1 MLASPNSNQAT
12 IRQDDH
18 PEPLGDQQQLGI
30 RVTEVFGKPAALHD
44 AAAIAKSLDPNVL
57 RRGEPKSSWTYL
69 DPKIITCHTSM
80 FKKTI
85 LMRIA
90 YYIILYYIIYIYMCV
105 FYMCYKYIY
114 IYIIL
119 CVYVYYV
126 YTHTQN
132 GPKPWKPSARPR
144 THHLPPGSSEYTPL
158 PVVPCLPHR
167 WPAPGHGVQLRPG
180 ASLGRW
186 PPRSAAWVGSSGIAP
201 WCPDFSWPLLEEACR
216 ILDGSNFENSTL

>member
-18 PEPLGDQQQLGI
+18 PESLGDQQQLGI

-69 DPKIITCHTSM
+69 DPKIITCHKSI

-90 YYIILYYIIYIYMCV
+90 YYNIYIYMCV
-105 FYMCYKYIY
+105 
-114 IYIIL
+114 
-119 CVYVYYV
+119 CVLYV
-126 YTHTQN
+126 
-132 GPKPWKPSARPR
+132 
-144 THHLPPGSSEYTPL
+144 L
-158 PVVPCLPHR
+158 
-167 WPAPGHGVQLRPG
+167 
-180 ASLGRW
+180 
-186 PPRSAAWVGSSGIAP
+186 
-201 WCPDFSWPLLEEACR
+201 
-216 ILDGSNFENSTL
+216 

>member
-90 YYIILYYIIYIYMCV
+90 YYVILYYIILYYIYIYVCV
-105 FYMCYKYIY
+105 
-114 IYIIL
+114 
-119 CVYVYYV
+119 CVLYV
-126 YTHTQN
+126 
-132 GPKPWKPSARPR
+132 
-144 THHLPPGSSEYTPL
+144 L
-158 PVVPCLPHR
+158 
-167 WPAPGHGVQLRPG
+167 
-180 ASLGRW
+180 
-186 PPRSAAWVGSSGIAP
+186 
-201 WCPDFSWPLLEEACR
+201 
-216 ILDGSNFENSTL
+216 

>member
-18 PEPLGDQQQLGI
+18 PESLGDQQQLGI

-69 DPKIITCHTSM
+69 DPKIITCHKSI

-90 YYIILYYIIYIYMCV
+90 YYI
-105 FYMCYKYIY
+105 YIY
-114 IYIIL
+114 I
-119 CVYVYYV
+119 CVCVCFICVIKKKYTIYV
-126 YTHTQN
+126 YTYIMYTRTPKTLKTIRQAANSPSSTRLFRIHT
-132 GPKPWKPSARPR
+132 
-144 THHLPPGSSEYTPL
+144 T
-158 PVVPCLPHR
+158 
-167 WPAPGHGVQLRPG
+167 
-180 ASLGRW
+180 
-186 PPRSAAWVGSSGIAP
+186 SSGALSASSMTSTRP
-201 WCPDFSWPLLEEACR
+201 WRTAETRGESW
-216 ILDGSNFENSTL
+216 